1 LEKSHFIY
9 EGKREGYWGMDFD
22 GAHSSTGS
30 GMGIVLRSPGKKTSI
45 FSYRI
50 EFNYK
55 KNIEEYE
62 SLILGIHLGINMNIK
77 NMKLARDSD
86 LIVS

>member
-1 LEKSHFIY
+1 
-9 EGKREGYWGMDFD
+9 MDFD

-45 FSYRI
+45 LSYRI
-50 EFNYK
+50 EFNYT
-55 KNIEEYE
+55 NNVEEYE
-62 SLILGIHLGINMNIK
+62 SLILGIHLGININIK
-77 NMKLARDSD
+77 NLQLNGDSD

>member
-1 LEKSHFIY
+1 
-9 EGKREGYWGMDFD
+9 MDFD
-22 GAHSSTGS
+22 DAHSSTGS
-30 GMGIVLRSPGKKTSI
+30 CMGIVLRSEGKKTTL

-62 SLILGIHLGINMNIK
+62 SLILGIHLGININIK
-77 NMKLARDSD
+77 NLQLNGDSD